1 MNERN
6 LDPSRAIVRRRR
18 VHPQISETSV
28 GRTSRGNMSPE
39 VSTRLIHDKI
49 FRDRSRARRK
59 FQMAGWCRDPRRH
72 WSLRASTSP
81 DKPSRYRVSACSA
94 TASPKGGQFDQ
105 PDCALPIFH
114 RQNSERT
121 FGKAFVAKLGREFAD
136 GFAMTNWNRMHS
148 HERAVV
154 RI

>member
-18 VHPQISETSV
+18 VHPQISETLV

-81 DKPSRYRVSACSA
+81 DKPSRHRVSACSA
-94 TASPKGGQFDQ
+94 TASPKGGQFDRTRL
-105 PDCALPIFH
+105 CAHYFAD
-114 RQNSERT
+114 E
-121 FGKAFVAKLGREFAD
+121 KLGARNLVRS
-136 GFAMTNWNRMHS
+136 NWPPLGEDRKS
-148 HERAVV
+148 TRL
-154 RI
+154 